1 MYSIK
6 RFLLINLL
14 IGVTIIIGLSIMAN
28 IANEHSDFKMHLDAQ
43 LAMSAYTIESFLD
56 ENSDT
61 RDLEAIQNKI
71 NAIDR
76 FKKTNIENSNNV
88 VSSLM
93 RSVHFQ
99 IWNDKNELILRSYNF
114 PEFEE
119 PPLKLGFEQI
129 EHDNLAWQ
137 SLTIRTKKNFTI
149 QVMQLNSFRIMVERQ
164 LTNDSILVL
173 LVMYPALG
181 IMIWIIVGRG
191 MSSINKVTNNVKKR
205 RPHQL
210 SPIRIKTLPD
220 EIQPLIRALND
231 LFKNLNDT
239 LLREKRFAAN
249 AAHEL
254 KTPMAA
260 LKARVQLA
268 QKQKGADLEKS
279 LTNLIE
285 IVDRCTHIINQLL
298 VLSRMISD
306 NSLIKPNTVN
316 LIDSCHDV
324 INELEFAA
332 KHKKIKINFTI
343 DKHSKGYQILSNQSY
358 IHILIRN
365 LIDNAIRYSG
375 DNTTVDVKLYKKD
388 NKIFLDVQDQ
398 GPGLDDKMKKRI
410 FERFFRVLGTKAQGS
425 GLGLSIVKEIVLINQ
440 AKISILDNSSGQGL
454 LIRVTFNPI
463 KQ

>member
-56 ENSDT
+56 ENSDNK
-61 RDLEAIQNKI
+61 DLKTIQKKI
-71 NAIDR
+71 NSIDR
-76 FKKTNIENSNNV
+76 FKKNNIENSNNV

-114 PEFEE
+114 PEFES
-119 PPLKLGFEQI
+119 PPLALGFEQI

-149 QVMQLNSFRIMVERQ
+149 QVMQLNSFRVMVERQ

-191 MSSINKVTNNVKKR
+191 MSPINKVTNNVKKR

-210 SPIRIKTLPD
+210 SPIRIKTLPN
-220 EIQPLIRALND
+220 EIQPLIHALND

-268 QKQKGADLEKS
+268 QKQKGADLDKS

-306 NSLIKPNTVN
+306 NSLSKPNTVN
-316 LIDSCHDV
+316 LIDSCYDV

-332 KHKKIKINFTI
+332 NNKKIKLDFNF
-343 DKHSKGYQILSNQSY
+343 DEKSHQYKVLSNHSY

-365 LIDNAIRYSG
+365 IIDNAIRYSG
-375 DNTTVDVKLYKKD
+375 EKTTVEINMYKKD
-388 NKIFLDVQDQ
+388 HKIVLDIQDQ
-398 GPGLDDKMKKRI
+398 GPGLSNEMKKRI
-410 FERFFRVLGTKAQGS
+410 FERFFRVLGTKEQGS

-440 AKISILDNSSGQGL
+440 AKISILDNTSGQGL
-454 LIRVTFNPI
+454 LIRVIFNPI